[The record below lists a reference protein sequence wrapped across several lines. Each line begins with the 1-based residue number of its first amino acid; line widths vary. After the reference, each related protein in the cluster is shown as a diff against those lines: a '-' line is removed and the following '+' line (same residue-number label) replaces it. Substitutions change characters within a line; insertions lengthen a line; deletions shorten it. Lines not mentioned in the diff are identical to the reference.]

1 MTERQS
7 LLAVF
12 ALVYLSECLVW
23 VRRGGVVFRRGFGRW
38 AVRVESEGVRNDRG
52 DLHWT
57 WPLPPF
63 GQVAVAHG
71 LPITIGPQ
79 GVLNST
85 AEAFHPAGRPLGSP
99 SFLRWEEIRSVETS
113 AKLLKLNDFV
123 FWKGDTAQES
133 LRLGRAVQALRKCEP
148 DQREA
153 RIQETVAAAFD
164 LPRIRARIAA
174 ADIATRPVRILSGI
188 LAALLFGI
196 APAAIAKFGWFPP
209 LYFLVPAMFA
219 LTGTIAWKAVQAH
232 RGLYPEATEERF
244 RMAFMMVLSPAAA
257 IRAVDPL
264 QRPLLEEFHPVAVA
278 AVLLEAPAFAAFA
291 APAWRDLRS
300 PRLPECPVEGE
311 AARQNERWFRE
322 QVLEAFRTTIKSA
335 GLDSDA
341 WEKAPESTDP
351 SHSQYCARCLSQFTQ
366 TASVC
371 RECGG
376 RALIPIS

>member
-23 VRRGGVVFRRGFGRW
+23 VRRGGVVFRRGMGRW
-38 AVRVESEGVRNDRG
+38 TVRVESEGVRNDRG

-71 LPITIGPQ
+71 LPFTLGPE

-85 AEAFHPAGRPLGSP
+85 AAAFHPAGRPLGSP
-99 SFLRWEEIRSVETS
+99 SFLRWEEIRSVEAS
-113 AKLLKLNDFV
+113 SKLLRLNDLM
-123 FWKGDTAQES
+123 FWKSDSSQES
-133 LRLGRAVQALRKCEP
+133 LRLGRTIQALRKSEP
-148 DQREA
+148 GLREA
-153 RIQETVAAAFD
+153 RIRETVSAAFD
-164 LPRIRARIAA
+164 LSRIRDRVAEANVA
-174 ADIATRPVRILSGI
+174 SRPVRILSGI
-188 LAALLFGI
+188 LATLLFGI
-196 APAAIAKFGWFPP
+196 APAAVAWFGWFPP

-232 RGLYPEATEERF
+232 RDLYPEATEERF
-244 RMAFMMVLSPAAA
+244 RLAFMMVLSPAAA

-278 AVLLEAPAFAAFA
+278 AVLLEAPALAAFA
-291 APAWRDLRS
+291 TPAWRDLRF

-311 AARQNERWFRE
+311 TVRQNERWFRD
-322 QVLEAFRTTIKSA
+322 QVLEAFRKTVKSA
-335 GLDSDA
+335 GLDPDA

-351 SHSQYCARCLSQFTQ
+351 SHSQYCARCHSQFTR
-366 TASVC
+366 TAIAC

-376 RALIPIS
+376 RPLVPIP